1 MGEDI
6 YKCISDEG
14 IDSQVYKELI
24 QLNNIKKKKKMDSI
38 EKWAEDLNRHFP
50 KKTDGQQI
58 HEKMVNITNH

>member
-24 QLNNIKKKKKMDSI
+24 QLNNIKKKKKWTQL
-38 EKWAEDLNRHFP
+38 KNGQ
-50 KKTDGQQI
+50 KT
-58 HEKMVNITNH
+58 

>member
-6 YKCISDEG
+6 YKRISDEG
-14 IDSQVYKELI
+14 TDSKMYKELI
-24 QLNNIKKKKKMDSI
+24 QLNNIKKKMDSI

-58 HEKMVNITNH
+58 HETMVNITNH